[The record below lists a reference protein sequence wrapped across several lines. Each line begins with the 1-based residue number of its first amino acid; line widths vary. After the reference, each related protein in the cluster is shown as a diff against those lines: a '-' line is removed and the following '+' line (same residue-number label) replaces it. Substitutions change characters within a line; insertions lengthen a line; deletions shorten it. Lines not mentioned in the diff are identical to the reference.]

1 MNFIF
6 KLLIAIGFCIG
17 FFILL
22 AIICQTFLLG
32 LTFSGIIFYGSI
44 IAIFKNWKYT
54 LAVLLVWIA
63 YFKLSNSYDIHNS
76 LLIVSNIIL
85 TVLLLLLS
93 AFTKNKDDESDEF
106 FSIEERSK
114 FKKHFFYPILG
125 IATMSII
132 TIFGCYFYEI
142 QRHELMRKLQ
152 AYMFDIAY
160 DKYVDEANEYIK
172 LDSINIEILRKT
184 SRVCNYG
191 VGNSWSF
198 QSYIDGIPF
207 DNATGLYLK
216 HRYGTPIEIISQ
228 AFEHDNVVDYG
239 AYSNIYNLSKKQLLK
254 GCKVKQKVIVIE
266 NRGRYAGS
274 AAEWKFIYKIKA
286 CSPVPPVKSQIVV
299 PEDSIKKYFW
309 TFSDLPYKAKYSS
322 EYVDPIKNYKTRE
335 ERITDSIKISKM
347 LEGLTNI
354 SKNNKH

>member
-1 MNFIF
+1 MESILNILIGIGALAMGWVLIVIIYILSVYAFSLSGVIF
-6 KLLIAIGFCIG
+6 
-17 FFILL
+17 
-22 AIICQTFLLG
+22 
-32 LTFSGIIFYGSI
+32 

-54 LAVLLVWIA
+54 LAVLLGWIA
-63 YFKLSNSYDIHNS
+63 YFKLTNSYDIHNT

-85 TVLLLLLS
+85 TVLLLLIS
-93 AFTKNKDDESDEF
+93 VFTKTKDDESDEF
-106 FSIEERSK
+106 FSIEVRSK
-114 FKKHFFYPILG
+114 FRKHFFYPIWG
-125 IATMSII
+125 MAIMSFTT
-132 TIFGCYFYEI
+132 TIGCYFYEI
-142 QRHELMRKLQ
+142 QRYDLNRKLQ

-228 AFEHDNVVDYG
+228 AFEHDNIVDYG
-239 AYSNIYNLSKKQLLK
+239 AYCNIYNLSKKQLLK
-254 GCKVKQKVIVIE
+254 GCKIKQRVIVIE

-274 AAEWKFIYKIKA
+274 AAEWEFIYKIKA

-335 ERITDSIKISKM
+335 EHIADSIEISEMMKDFD
-347 LEGLTNI
+347 
-354 SKNNKH
+354 KHLKGK

>member
-160 DKYVDEANEYIK
+160 DTKYPFFGIGFE
-172 LDSINIEILRKT
+172 LRRDIVRT
-184 SRVCNYG
+184 SHPASGASSLC
-191 VGNSWSF
+191 
-198 QSYIDGIPF
+198 P
-207 DNATGLYLK
+207 
-216 HRYGTPIEIISQ
+216 Q
-228 AFEHDNVVDYG
+228 AD
-239 AYSNIYNLSKKQLLK
+239 
-254 GCKVKQKVIVIE
+254 
-266 NRGRYAGS
+266 
-274 AAEWKFIYKIKA
+274 
-286 CSPVPPVKSQIVV
+286 
-299 PEDSIKKYFW
+299 
-309 TFSDLPYKAKYSS
+309 TFSK
-322 EYVDPIKNYKTRE
+322 
-335 ERITDSIKISKM
+335 
-347 LEGLTNI
+347 
-354 SKNNKH
+354 